1 MTLNKNRKA
10 MTLIE
15 LVLSMTILAA
25 IVSIAV
31 ISADDMGETNRYDET
46 DRRGK
51 LIQNAL
57 VGFDTPRFLQDMG
70 RLPLTLVGIKDDNL
84 YQATDRTNS
93 NYETLIAYKK
103 LFLAE
108 LIDLE
113 ADSSLTYSFK
123 NALRMKKQECSI
135 DIDLTNIT
143 SDSSDSTDEPDEAD
157 VPFDSVTIKAGWAGP
172 YALSGSENMTDNWGK
187 PWDIYHYSDD
197 VDGYGTAGY
206 KWATQF
212 TTAEST
218 PGTNYIDD
226 TNDEIV
232 LGTEIYGIRSIYN
245 EDYASDLSYKFPEN
259 SAYADVAIKLCD
271 KNGAPINTSGYDE
284 IRVFLYLPYC
294 AIKTTDEGA
303 DNSNEAN
310 YPIPKIMELCLWVNS
325 STDKEGLRIRYDI
338 NADNSVDSSYLT
350 STSEDSAYPT
360 YLKAR
365 FNADKSS
372 LTQVALDSVPVGSRK
387 IWAYAIGGPSDPIF
401 APLQNIKITATNN
414 TIELRLSESF

>member
-70 RLPLTLVGIKDDNL
+70 RLPLTLVDITYNDL
-84 YQATDRTNS
+84 YKATDRTDS

-135 DIDLTNIT
+135 DIDLTKIT
-143 SDSSDSTDEPDEAD
+143 SASSSSTDEPDEND

-197 VDGYGTAGY
+197 VDGLGTAGY

-226 TNDEIV
+226 TNDKIV

-271 KNGAPINTSGYDE
+271 KNGNLIDASGYDE

-303 DNSNEAN
+303 DSSEAN
-310 YPIPKIMELCLWVNS
+310 YPIPKIMELCLWAS
-325 STDKEGLRIRYDI
+325 STDKGLRIRYDI
-338 NADNSVDSSYLT
+338 DADDNSVDSSYLT
-350 STSEDSAYPT
+350 STSDDDDSAYPT

-365 FNADKSS
+365 FNAGESS

>member
-70 RLPLTLVGIKDDNL
+70 RLPLTLVDITDNNL
-84 YQATDRTNS
+84 YTDS

-135 DIDLTNIT
+135 DIDLTFIT
-143 SDSSDSTDEPDEAD
+143 SASSASTDEPDEAD

-197 VDGYGTAGY
+197 VDGFDTAGY

-271 KNGAPINTSGYDE
+271 KNGDSINTSGYDE

-294 AIKTTDEGA
+294 AIKTIYDGA
-303 DNSNEAN
+303 DSSEAN
-310 YPIPKIMELCLWVNS
+310 YPIPKIMELCLWANS
-325 STDKEGLRIRYDI
+325 STDKGLRIRYYI
-338 NADNSVDSSYLT
+338 EADNSVDSSYLT
-350 STSEDSAYPT
+350 STSVDSDYPT

-365 FNADKSS
+365 FNAGESS

>member
-70 RLPLTLVGIKDDNL
+70 RLPLTLVDIKDNDL
-84 YQATDRTNS
+84 YKATDRTNS

-135 DIDLTNIT
+135 DIDLNNIT
-143 SDSSDSTDEPDEAD
+143 SASSASTGEPNKDD

-197 VDGYGTAGY
+197 VDGSGTAGY

-212 TTAEST
+212 TTAES
-218 PGTNYIDD
+218 PSGTNYIDD

-271 KNGAPINTSGYDE
+271 KNGDSINTSVYDE

-294 AIKTTDEGA
+294 AIKTIDEGA
-303 DNSNEAN
+303 DNSNEEN

-325 STDKEGLRIRYDI
+325 STDKGLRIRYDI
-338 NADNSVDSSYLT
+338 EADNSVDSSYLT
-350 STSEDSAYPT
+350 STSNDSAYPT

-365 FNADKSS
+365 FNAGESS

-387 IWAYAIGGPSDPIF
+387 IWAYAIGSSDTIF